1 LKITTGTNQ
10 TQATQ
15 ILEAKGVES
24 TNSKT
29 SLENWYKLVCKS
41 LTDDK
46 VISPFGDLL
55 PRFPSEELQRNTTS
69 LSGEQALS
77 QANGFYGDI
86 NVALESHGIRI
97 EPDWVIVDFGSCWGR
112 ISRFFMRDVPKK
124 NIYGL
129 DVEKGFVDICNTLFD
144 SDTFSICNA
153 MPPCGFNDSSVNL
166 ISAYSVFSHLSE
178 NAFLAWLREFGRM
191 LKPGGI
197 VTFTTRNEGF
207 LDYCAS
213 LHSRKDEL
221 SGYQLGGDARLRQ
234 RYLAGEFVFV
244 SGRGVSGG
252 GAMNESFYGE
262 SFIPKTYV
270 EHNFDGLFQVMDH
283 KPSGNG
289 YDQALFVLRKKSR

>member
-1 LKITTGTNQ
+1 M
-10 TQATQ
+10 
-15 ILEAKGVES
+15 ES
-24 TNSKT
+24 TKPKMSQ
-29 SLENWYKLVCKS
+29 EEWFRLVCQS

-46 VISPFGDLL
+46 TVSPFGDPL
-55 PRFPSEELQRNTTS
+55 PRFPNEDLQRNTTS

-86 NVALESHGIRI
+86 SAALESHDIRI
-97 EPDWVIVDFGSCWGR
+97 EPDWVILDFGSCWGR

-153 MPPCGFNDSSVNL
+153 MPPCGFNDSSVDL
-166 ISAYSVFSHLSE
+166 VSAYSVFSHLSE
-178 NAFLAWLREFGRM
+178 TAFLAWLREFGRI

-221 SGYQLGGDARLRQ
+221 SGYQFALATTVGGDVRLRQ
-234 RYLAGEFVFV
+234 RYHAGEFVFV
-244 SGRGVSGG
+244 SDRGVSGG

-262 SFIPKTYV
+262 AFVPQTYV
-270 EHNFDGLFQVMDH
+270 EHNLDGLFQVIDY
-283 KPSGNG
+283 KSSGNG
-289 YDQALFVLRKKSR
+289 YDQALFMLKKTTG

>member
-1 LKITTGTNQ
+1 MESIKLKMSQ
-10 TQATQ
+10 
-15 ILEAKGVES
+15 EE
-24 TNSKT
+24 
-29 SLENWYKLVCKS
+29 WYRLVCQS

-46 VISPFGDLL
+46 TISPFGDSL

-86 NVALESHGIRI
+86 SAALESHDIRV
-97 EPDWVIVDFGSCWGR
+97 EPDWTILDFGSCWGR

-129 DVEKGFVDICNTLFD
+129 DVEKRFVDICNTLFN
-144 SDTFSICNA
+144 SDTFATCNA
-153 MPPCGFNDSSVNL
+153 MPPCAFNDSSVDL
-166 ISAYSVFSHLSE
+166 VSAYSVFSHLSE
-178 NAFLAWLREFGRM
+178 YAFLAWLREFGRI

-197 VTFTTRNEGF
+197 VAFTTRNEGF

-221 SGYQLGGDARLRQ
+221 FGYQLALATTLGGDAKLKQ
-234 RYLAGEFVFV
+234 KYLAGEFVFV
-244 SGRGVSGG
+244 SDRGVSGG

-262 SFIPKTYV
+262 AFVPKTYV
-270 EHNFDGLFQVMDH
+270 EHNFDGLFQVADH
-283 KPSGNG
+283 KSSGNG
-289 YDQALFVLRKKSR
+289 YDQALFVLKKRTG